1 MAKTLLTDPSTQPL
15 AGTTLWILS
24 TSRMC
29 KRSSPFFPIS
39 KAGIFKFVVAL
50 YVKYFVIRCTL
61 AMGLDGDYEPVC
73 CPCILELRVLF
84 FSVRHLGPVSQCKV
98 HSLEMKPFVPFLTLP
113 RIPIP
118 AARHCV
124 SGWMLTQNL
133 ISPIPSSYPATVTL
147 KRDLTK
153 TACASWAE
161 IRMSPEFNGSS
172 SSDGFYG
179 PFLL

>member
-1 MAKTLLTDPSTQPL
+1 MAKTLPTDPSTQPL

-24 TSRMC
+24 TSRMR
-29 KRSSPFFPIS
+29 KRSSPFFLIS
-39 KAGIFKFVVAL
+39 KAGIFKFAVAL
-50 YVKYFVIRCTL
+50 YGKYFVIRCRS
-61 AMGLDGDYEPVC
+61 AMTLDGNYKPVLSLHPGTQGTFLLSLAPGPPAPGVEYTLWKC
-73 CPCILELRVLF
+73 SLLCPLF
-84 FSVRHLGPVSQCKV
+84 
-98 HSLEMKPFVPFLTLP
+98 TLP
-113 RIPIP
+113 GIPIP

-124 SGWMLTQNL
+124 LWLDVDKEPHLQDSQRLL
-133 ISPIPSSYPATVTL
+133 SYCNF

-153 TACASWAE
+153 AARTSWAE